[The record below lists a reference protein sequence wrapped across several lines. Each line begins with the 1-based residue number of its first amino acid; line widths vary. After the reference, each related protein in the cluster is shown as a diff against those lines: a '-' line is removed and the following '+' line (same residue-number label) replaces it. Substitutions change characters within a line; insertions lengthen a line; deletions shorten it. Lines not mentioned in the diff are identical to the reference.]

1 MVGMTVASHLVVLIP
16 GFLGFDRLG
25 DFAYF
30 RDTVGDAIRAGLAS
44 LGIAGGVAVDAATT
58 DPAGSLETRQERLV
72 RELHGFLER
81 RPGVKL
87 HLVGHSTGGLDAE
100 LLLRTPL
107 LGSGHRFDERAREV
121 RAAIRSVITLAAPL
135 AGTTVSDSP
144 IARLFAIQTPAEFLE
159 ALQSKLL
166 YQAPGVLASVAS
178 SILALLHED
187 TEVAPLIYGVLRRP
201 DALGSYVLELILQRS
216 LAIDLAPAAI
226 TKLLKDR
233 PEDPAL
239 ASVHRAR
246 FITIARPEPDVTPA
260 GKLFAMFYDATRKAA
275 QPDAGVAAIG
285 AALEQRALAG
295 RLRVIGEPP
304 LPTPI
309 DVGASDGIVNSAR
322 QLFASPP
329 EASTR
334 ELDRAVA
341 LVIADH
347 IDVIGYFEGKN
358 GAPNGFLSSGSG
370 FREPAFRELY
380 LTVATELSK
389 AMG

>member
-1 MVGMTVASHLVVLIP
+1 MTAASHLVVLIP

-30 RDTVGDAIRAGLAS
+30 RETVGDGIRAGLAS

-58 DPAGSLETRQERLV
+58 DPAGSLTSRQERLV
-72 RELHGFLER
+72 TELYGFIER

-107 LGSGHRFDERAREV
+107 LGSGSRFDERARVV
-121 RAAIRSVITLAAPL
+121 RAAVQSVITLASPL
-135 AGTTVSDSP
+135 AGTTLSDSP

-201 DALGSYVLELILQRS
+201 DALGAYVLELILQRS
-216 LAIDLAPAAI
+216 LAIDLSPSAI
-226 TKLLKDR
+226 TKLLQDR
-233 PEDPAL
+233 PEDPSF

-246 FITIARPEPDVTPA
+246 FITVARPEPDVTPA
-260 GKLFAMFYDATRKAA
+260 GKLFAMFYDATKKAA
-275 QPDAGVAAIG
+275 EPDPAVAAVG
-285 AALEQRALAG
+285 GVLQDRALSG
-295 RLRVIGEPP
+295 KLRVIGEPP
-304 LPTPI
+304 LPVPI

-322 QLFASPP
+322 QLFAVPP
-329 EASTR
+329 DASTR
-334 ELDRAVA
+334 ELDRTVA

-347 IDVIGYFEGKN
+347 LDVIGYFEGKN
-358 GAPNGFLSSGSG
+358 GAPNGFLSSGSK
-370 FREPAFRELY
+370 FRDAAFRELY
-380 LTVATELSK
+380 LSVATELSK
-389 AMG
+389 AMK